1 MIREVESH
9 WQETAEL
16 GIEAGLCLRTG
27 TLTTALRDTTEGRG
41 LKTPPPPT
49 VVVHTGRGENPRRE
63 QSESRRPRTTQRPE
77 VGSRQVLVS
86 TEEAVALTL

>member
-41 LKTPPPPT
+41 LKTPPPPLWSST
-49 VVVHTGRGENPRRE
+49 LGEGRTLEGSSQRAGGPGQRSDQRSGRGKCLCQQRR
-63 QSESRRPRTTQRPE
+63 
-77 VGSRQVLVS
+77 LW
-86 TEEAVALTL
+86 L

>member
-41 LKTPPPPT
+41 LKTPPPPRGRP
-49 VVVHTGRGENPRRE
+49 HWARGEP
-63 QSESRRPRTTQRPE
+63 
-77 VGSRQVLVS
+77 
-86 TEEAVALTL
+86 